1 MTFPGSGIRD
11 PGSGIRDPGSAN
23 LGRRMPGYIIR
34 TMVRTRVVTST
45 ATVLL
50 CLMASVASG
59 GPRLD
64 RIRQR
69 GYLTCGVEPAVAG
82 FAEVDAQG
90 QYRGFDVDVCRAI
103 AAAIFGA
110 GEKTRFIQVSNV
122 ADFLNNDQID
132 VVSRR
137 LTWEL
142 RREGPL
148 PILFGPIT
156 FYDGQGFLAARSV
169 KARSLQQLSGTPVC
183 VAGGTN
189 FEFTVGSH
197 FREHKLALKK
207 VVLESAADFEAIA
220 TALSSGRCR
229 AYTADVSELGAIRA
243 RLPRPMDFEIL
254 SEQISREPLAPL
266 VRQDDP
272 QLFVIV
278 RWTIFALIN
287 AEELGVTARNL
298 AAMRASDNV
307 DVQRLLGVVPGNG
320 KALGL
325 SESWA
330 NDAIRAVG
338 NYGEM
343 FEKNIGRGSSI
354 KLDRG
359 LNRLAANGG
368 LMYAPPLR

>member
-1 MTFPGSGIRD
+1 MRIVIALAIVCFT
-11 PGSGIRDPGSAN
+11 
-23 LGRRMPGYIIR
+23 
-34 TMVRTRVVTST
+34 TT
-45 ATVLL
+45 A
-50 CLMASVASG
+50 AFA

-64 RIRQR
+64 LIRKR
-69 GYLTCGVEPAVAG
+69 GHLTCGVEPAVAG
-82 FAEVDAQG
+82 FAEVDGQG
-90 QYRGFDVDVCRAI
+90 RYRGFDVDVCRAV
-103 AAAIFGA
+103 AAAIFGTA
-110 GEKTRFIQVSNV
+110 QKTRFIQVSSV
-122 ADFLNNDQID
+122 AEFLKNDEID

-142 RREGPL
+142 QREGSV

-156 FYDGQGFLAARSV
+156 FYDGQGFLVARNVNAKSS
-169 KARSLQQLSGTPVC
+169 RQLADVPLC

-189 FEFTVGSH
+189 FEFTLGSH
-197 FREHKLALKK
+197 FQARKLALKK
-207 VVLESAADFEAIA
+207 IVLESAADFGSIA
-220 TALSSGRCR
+220 SALSSGRCQ

-243 RLPRPMDFEIL
+243 RLPRPADFEIL
-254 SEQISREPLAPL
+254 AEQISREPLAPL

-272 QLFVIV
+272 HFFVIL
-278 RWTIFALIN
+278 RWTISALIN
-287 AEELGVTARNL
+287 AEELGVTSNNL
-298 AAMRASDNV
+298 DAMRKSEDV

-330 NDAIRAVG
+330 YDAIKAVG

-343 FEKNIGRGSSI
+343 FDKNIGRGSSI

-359 LNRLAANGG
+359 LNRLAKDGG

>member
-1 MTFPGSGIRD
+1 MRIFAALVT
-11 PGSGIRDPGSAN
+11 
-23 LGRRMPGYIIR
+23 LCL
-34 TMVRTRVVTST
+34 TST
-45 ATVLL
+45 AVF
-50 CLMASVASG
+50 A

-64 RIRQR
+64 RIRNR
-69 GYLTCGVEPAVAG
+69 GYLTCGVEPAVTG
-82 FAEVDAQG
+82 FAEVDSQG
-90 QYRGFDVDVCRAI
+90 RYRGFDVDVCRAI
-103 AAAIFGA
+103 AAAIFGTA
-110 GEKTRFIQVSNV
+110 EKTRFIPASSV
-122 ADFLNNDQID
+122 AEFLKNDQID

-142 RREGPL
+142 QREGSL

-156 FYDGQGFLAARSV
+156 FYDGQGFLVARSV
-169 KARSLQQLSGTPVC
+169 KATSSRQLGDVPLC

-189 FEFTVGSH
+189 FEFTVGAH
-197 FREHKLALKK
+197 FQASKLPLKK
-207 VVLESAADFEAIA
+207 IVLESAADFGAIA
-220 TALSSGRCR
+220 TALSSGRCQ
-229 AYTADVSELGAIRA
+229 AYTADISELGAIRA
-243 RLPRPMDFEIL
+243 RLPRPAEFEIL
-254 SEQISREPLAPL
+254 LDQISREPLAPL

-278 RWTIFALIN
+278 RWTILALIN
-287 AEELGVTARNL
+287 AEELGVTSTNL
-298 AAMRASDNV
+298 DSMRKGENV

-325 SESWA
+325 NESWA
-330 NDAIRAVG
+330 YDAIKTVG

-359 LNRLAANGG
+359 LNRLAKDGG

>member
-1 MTFPGSGIRD
+1 MRIFTALVI
-11 PGSGIRDPGSAN
+11 
-23 LGRRMPGYIIR
+23 LCL
-34 TMVRTRVVTST
+34 TST
-45 ATVLL
+45 PAL
-50 CLMASVASG
+50 A

-64 RIRQR
+64 LIRKR
-69 GYLTCGVEPAVAG
+69 GYLICGVEPAVAG
-82 FAEVDAQG
+82 FAEVDPQG
-90 QYRGFDVDVCRAI
+90 RYRGFDVDVCRAV
-103 AAAIFGA
+103 AAAIFGTA
-110 GEKTRFIQVSNV
+110 EKTRFIQISNV
-122 ADFLNNDQID
+122 ADFLKNDQID

-142 RREGPL
+142 QREGSR

-156 FYDGQGFLAARSV
+156 FYDGQGFLVTSRVNAKSSQAL
-169 KARSLQQLSGTPVC
+169 ADIPLC

-197 FREHKLALKK
+197 FQSRQLALKK
-207 VVLESAADFEAIA
+207 IVLESAMDFGAIA
-220 TALSSGRCR
+220 TALSSGRCQ

-243 RLPRPMDFEIL
+243 RLPRPAEYEIL
-254 SEQISREPLAPL
+254 PEQISREPLAPL

-272 QLFVIV
+272 QFFVIL
-278 RWTIFALIN
+278 RWTIAALIN
-287 AEELGVTARNL
+287 AEELGVTLANL
-298 AAMRASDNV
+298 DAMRKSENV

-330 NDAIRAVG
+330 YDAIKAVG

-343 FEKNIGRGSSI
+343 FDKNIGRGSSL

-359 LNRLAANGG
+359 LNRLAKDGG

>member
-1 MTFPGSGIRD
+1 MRIFT
-11 PGSGIRDPGSAN
+11 A
-23 LGRRMPGYIIR
+23 L
-34 TMVRTRVVTST
+34 VVLWLTGT
-45 ATVLL
+45 A
-50 CLMASVASG
+50 AFA

-64 RIRQR
+64 LIRKR

-82 FAEVDAQG
+82 FAEVDGQG
-90 QYRGFDVDVCRAI
+90 RYRGFDVDVCRAV
-103 AAAIFGA
+103 AAAIFGTA
-110 GEKTRFIQVSNV
+110 EKTRFIQVSNV
-122 ADFLNNDQID
+122 ADFLKNDQID
-132 VVSRR
+132 IVSRR

-156 FYDGQGFLAARSV
+156 FYDGQGFLVAGSARATS
-169 KARSLQQLSGTPVC
+169 SQQLSGIPLC

-197 FREHKLALKK
+197 FQERKLALNK
-207 VVLESAADFEAIA
+207 VVLESASDFSAVA
-220 TALSSGRCR
+220 AALSSGRCR

-254 SEQISREPLAPL
+254 NEQMSREPLAPL

-272 QLFVIV
+272 QLFVIL
-278 RWTIFALIN
+278 RWAIFALIN
-287 AEELGVTARNL
+287 AEELGVTSQNL
-298 AAMRASDNV
+298 EAMRKSENV
-307 DVQRLLGVVPGNG
+307 DIQRLLGVVPGNG

-330 NDAIRAVG
+330 YDVIKEVG

-343 FEKNIGRGSSI
+343 FDKNIGRDSSL

-359 LNRLAANGG
+359 LNRLAKDGG

>member
-1 MTFPGSGIRD
+1 MRIFTAVLTLS
-11 PGSGIRDPGSAN
+11 
-23 LGRRMPGYIIR
+23 L
-34 TMVRTRVVTST
+34 T
-45 ATVLL
+45 ATV
-50 CLMASVASG
+50 AFA

-64 RIRQR
+64 LIRQR

-90 QYRGFDVDVCRAI
+90 RYRGFDVDICRAV
-103 AAAIFGA
+103 AAAILGS

-122 ADFLNNDQID
+122 ADFLKNDQID
-132 VVSRR
+132 IVSRR

-156 FYDGQGFLAARSV
+156 FYDGQGFLVARSV
-169 KARSLQQLSGTPVC
+169 KAKSSQQLSGVPLC

-197 FREHKLALKK
+197 FQQRKLALQKT
-207 VVLESAADFEAIA
+207 VLESAADFQAVA

-229 AYTADVSELGAIRA
+229 AYTADVSELGAIRT
-243 RLPRPMDFEIL
+243 RLPRPTDFEIL
-254 SEQISREPLAPL
+254 GEQISREPLAPL

-272 QLFVIV
+272 QLFVIL

-287 AEELGVTARNL
+287 AEELGVTSRNL
-298 AAMRASDNV
+298 ETMRQSDNV
-307 DVQRLLGVVPGNG
+307 DVQRLLGVIPGNG

-330 NDAIRAVG
+330 HDAIKAVG
-338 NYGEM
+338 NYGEI

-359 LNRLAANGG
+359 LNRLAADGG